1 MVIMLAYFLLPDET
15 LNALH
20 LFGGMLIIGS
30 IIYLSIKR
38 DKRKIK
44 NIKWG
49 LTLGIIAYSLMALG
63 IVIVKPVLTEFKDV
77 SSALTWIIL
86 FRLIPGTL
94 LSYVTML
101 VMLSKNDIINQL
113 SNKKVWPVTILGSF
127 LGTFVGFAMWI
138 WGMAK
143 IDASVASI
151 LNQTSTVFI
160 AFFGWLILKEKFS
173 DRMMFC
179 FLVALLGAFIVVMA

>member
-1 MVIMLAYFLLPDET
+1 
-15 LNALH
+15 
-20 LFGGMLIIGS
+20 
-30 IIYLSIKR
+30 
-38 DKRKIK
+38 
-44 NIKWG
+44 
-49 LTLGIIAYSLMALG
+49 MALG